1 MKPDIEIQSEGD
13 WARLREKKIHTI
25 VDPMIVRSADL
36 LLQGR
41 SGLHEKD
48 PNEVWTA
55 LSQNVD
61 SIEAFFD
68 AFILSER
75 LPLVDYGITF
85 DSNIGS
91 EPQSVYRRINEA
103 AADGVLMNV
112 HVFGA
117 ASEAARQVVGETLL
131 SRAAIE
137 DELVTAVAHEL
148 SAYDHKWEP
157 DLGNLGPLSHE
168 Q

>member
-1 MKPDIEIQSEGD
+1 
-13 WARLREKKIHTI
+13 
-25 VDPMIVRSADL
+25 
-36 LLQGR
+36 
-41 SGLHEKD
+41 
-48 PNEVWTA
+48 
-55 LSQNVD
+55 VD

-75 LPLVDYGITF
+75 LPLVDYGSTF
-85 DSNIGS
+85 DSNIGF

-117 ASEAARQVVGETLL
+117 ASEAAREVVRETLL
-131 SRAAIE
+131 SRAAIQ
-137 DELVTAVAHEL
+137 DELVTAGAHER

-168 Q
+168 QILLARFQYGLLLFGHFATSAGVGHLIQDKRARLFAAGSLGVKTTS